1 MNCNQNCESLEI
13 NRQKINS
20 QVVDV
25 IIEISKNSHIKYE
38 YDSASKMLKCDRI
51 LHTPFNYFFNYGFI
65 AKTLSMDG
73 DAVDVVVLMDD
84 ELIPGCSIQCKIL
97 GCLETS
103 DDHGDDPKIIVCPT
117 SLIDPTYTNINTISD
132 IPKHTIDKIVYF
144 FTHYKD
150 LENKQVQIGK
160 ILDKE
165 DAIHIYKDSIA
176 RFVKSTNPN
185 QNDCIINSDG
195 YVL

>member
-1 MNCNQNCESLEI
+1 MDCNSIESISHPI
-13 NRQKINS
+13 N
-20 QVVDV
+20 V

-38 YDSASKMLKCDRI
+38 YDSATKMLKCDRI

-65 AKTLSMDG
+65 AKTISLDG
-73 DAVDVVVLMDD
+73 DALDVIVLMDD

-150 LENKQVQIGK
+150 LENKSVQIGK
-160 ILDKE
+160 ILDRD
-165 DAIHIYKDSIA
+165 DAIQIYKESIT
-176 RFVKSTNPN
+176 RFVKSTITN
-185 QNDCIINSDG
+185 QSNSIINSDG
-195 YVL
+195 YIL